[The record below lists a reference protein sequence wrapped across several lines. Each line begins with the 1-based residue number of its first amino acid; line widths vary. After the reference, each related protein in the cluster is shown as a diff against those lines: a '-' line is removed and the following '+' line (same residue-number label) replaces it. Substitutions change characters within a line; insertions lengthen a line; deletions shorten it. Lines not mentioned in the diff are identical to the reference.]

1 MTQLALL
8 LRADAS
14 HVLGAGHVMR
24 LIALADAARAAGV
37 AARFIV
43 GGDPAPMLAVLA
55 ARGHAAAP
63 AGGALTE
70 DLAAHA
76 AALAPARVAIVL
88 DGRFDPAAVTALV
101 ARGLAV
107 AALDDQA
114 LAPLPATLIVNP
126 ALGAETLA
134 DRYPHATV
142 RLLGRAYA
150 LLRQDVLAQP
160 RLAPTTARRRVLV
173 TFGGSDPLGAT
184 PRMLTALVAA
194 QAAVAR
200 AAPLAIDVVIGAQF
214 AHRDPL
220 QHAVALARAAGH
232 AVDLR
237 VQVAD
242 LPALMAGVDVAI
254 SGAGGTL
261 AELAYLGRPTA
272 AYAIAPDQ
280 IEVARAHAATGRV
293 HGGLDLTVADD
304 TALAASLAEFLA
316 DDAGR
321 LARAARAA
329 DDVDGAGAARVLRG
343 LDALAPG

>member
-1 MTQLALL
+1 MTAPALL

-14 HVLGAGHVMR
+14 HALGAGHVMR
-24 LIALADAARAAGV
+24 LVALADAARAIGV
-37 AARFIV
+37 CARFVV
-43 GGDPAPMLAVLA
+43 GGDPAAMLAVLA
-55 ARGHAAAP
+55 ARGHEAIAA
-63 AGGALTE
+63 GELHELGALAT
-70 DLAAHA
+70 
-76 AALAPARVAIVL
+76 APTAIVL
-88 DGRFDPAAVTALV
+88 DGRFDPGAVAALV
-101 ARGLAV
+101 AAGHAV

-114 LAPLPATLIVNP
+114 TAPLPAPLVINP
-126 ALGAETLA
+126 ALGAEAQA
-134 DRYPHATV
+134 DRYPHAII

-160 RLAPTTARRRVLV
+160 RHAPTAARRRVLV

-194 QAAVAR
+194 QAQVAR
-200 AAPLAIDVVIGAQF
+200 GAPLAIDVVIGAQF
-214 AHRDPL
+214 AHRELL
-220 QHAVALARAAGH
+220 QQAVAAARAAGH

-242 LPALMAGVDVAI
+242 LPALMASIDIAI

-280 IEVARAHAATGRV
+280 IAVARLHATTGRT
-293 HGGLDLTVADD
+293 HGGLDLSVADD
-304 TALAASLAEFLA
+304 AALVVSLAEFLV

-321 LARAARAA
+321 IARATRAA
-329 DDVDGAGAARVLRG
+329 DDVDGDGAARVLQA
-343 LDALAPG
+343 LIALATSA

>member
-14 HVLGAGHVMR
+14 HALGAGHVMR
-24 LIALADAARAAGV
+24 LVALADAARAAGV

-43 GGDPAPMLAVLA
+43 GGDPAPMLAALA
-55 ARGHAAAP
+55 ARGHAAAA

-114 LAPLPATLIVNP
+114 LAPLPAAVIINP

-150 LLRQDVLAQP
+150 LLRADVLAQP
-160 RLAPTTARRRVLV
+160 RRAPTTACARVLI

-184 PRMLTALVAA
+184 PRALTALVAA
-194 QAAVAR
+194 RDR
-200 AAPLAIDVVIGAQF
+200 AGPLAVDVVIGAQF
-214 AHRDPL
+214 AHHARL
-220 QHAVALARAAGH
+220 EGAVAAARARGH
-232 AVDLR
+232 RVD
-237 VQVAD
+237 VHTAVAD
-242 LPALMAGVDVAI
+242 LAARMNTIDVAI

-272 AYAIAPDQ
+272 AYAIAPDH
-280 IEVARAHAATGRV
+280 IEVARDHATAGRV
-293 HGGLDLTVADD
+293 HGCLDLAHADD
-304 TALAASLAEFLA
+304 QALIDSLAAFLA

-321 LARAARAA
+321 VARTALAAT
-329 DDVDGAGAARVLRG
+329 DGDGHGAARVLA
-343 LDALAPG
+343 ALRAR